1 MVFVY
6 DITDRDSFTNLGKH
20 NNIPF
25 NLHKGEGRFSRL
37 RRRKKGRK
45 GVDGVISLIFNR
57 IPVVYWL

>member
-37 RRRKKGRK
+37 RRRK
-45 GVDGVISLIFNR
+45 GVDGVISLLSNR